1 MKLKCIIVE
10 DETPAQ
16 EVLKQYIASVS
27 SLELTGAFFS
37 ASDAIA
43 YLHEN
48 QADLIFLDINMPVL
62 SGIEFLRVL
71 HNPPAV
77 IITTA
82 YASYALEG
90 YEYDVADYLLKPI
103 RYERFLKAV
112 NKVIG
117 GSNRTPPAQPE
128 PAETVTYLFIR
139 EDHTVHKIEFSTLQY
154 VQAMGN
160 YLRIFVQGQKPIIT
174 RSTLADI
181 AAQLPE
187 DRFLRIHKSYIVALS
202 GIEKITYNQVHVAGT
217 VIPIGTTY
225 RQEVLKKT
233 GLK

>member
-16 EVLKQYIASVS
+16 DVLKKYIASVS
-27 SLELTGAFFS
+27 SLELAGAFFS

-43 YLHEN
+43 FLHEN
-48 QADLIFLDINMPVL
+48 RADLIFLDINMPVL

-71 HNPPAV
+71 ADPPAV

-82 YASYALEG
+82 YTDYALEG
-90 YEYDVADYLLKPI
+90 YEHGVADYLLKPI

-117 GSNRTPPAQPE
+117 QNRGAAPLPA
-128 PAETVTYLFIR
+128 PAESAPFLFVR
-139 EDHTVHKIEFSTLQY
+139 EDHTVHKIDFSTLLY

-160 YLRIFVQGQKPIIT
+160 YLRIFVHGQKPIIT
-174 RSTLADI
+174 RCTLTEI
-181 AAQLPE
+181 EAQLPE
-187 DRFLRIHKSYIVALS
+187 HQFLRIHKSYIIALAA
-202 GIEKITYNQVHVAGT
+202 IEKITYNQVHIAGA
-217 VIPIGTTY
+217 VIPVGTTY

>member
-16 EVLKQYIASVS
+16 EVLKQYIAAVS
-27 SLELTGAFFS
+27 SLELAGAFFT

-43 YLHEN
+43 FLHEN
-48 QADLIFLDINMPVL
+48 RADLIFLDINMPVL
-62 SGIEFLRVL
+62 SGMEFLRVL
-71 HNPPAV
+71 PDPPAV

-82 YASYALEG
+82 YTDYALEG
-90 YEYDVADYLLKPI
+90 YEYNVADYLLKPI

-112 NKVIG
+112 NKVIDAA
-117 GSNRTPPAQPE
+117 RTSSPLPE
-128 PAETVTYLFIR
+128 PAALAQFLFVR
-139 EDHTVHKIEFSTLQY
+139 EDHTVHKIDFGTLQY

-160 YLRIFVQGQKPIIT
+160 YLRIFVSGQKPIIT
-174 RSTLADI
+174 RSTLTEI
-181 AAQLPE
+181 EAQLPE
-187 DRFLRIHKSYIVALS
+187 QQFLRIHKSYIVALAA
-202 GIEKITYNQVHVAGT
+202 IEKITYNQVHIAGT
-217 VIPIGTTY
+217 VIPVGTTY